1 MDYTRHQEILDR
13 CWEALPE
20 GCPMRQWDK
29 KLFDELW
36 GHWDPRALAR
46 VDPTCAIPESLLYVE
61 VFAEEP
67 DVDARK
73 AHKVWIAEH
82 YLWLLFSGTENAFK
96 AWNKA
101 AMDCRGKAGNVDK
114 KRKQLIKFIELAQE
128 HPIFSSIEGEVREC
142 WTQDTVTE
150 IKNWCIENEP
160 ELFSNLY
167 VCESSASAKGQRK
180 IKHLHNVWKNIENNA
195 ILHLGGLRRE

>member
-1 MDYTRHQEILDR
+1 MDSTRHQEILDR
-13 CWEALPE
+13 CWEAMPE
-20 GCPMRQWDK
+20 GCPMRQWDREQ
-29 KLFDELW
+29 FDDVW
-36 GHWDPRALAR
+36 GYWQSSALAR
-46 VDPTCAIPESLLYVE
+46 VDPTCAIPESPLFVE
-61 VFAEEP
+61 IFAEEP
-67 DVDARK
+67 DEEVRQ
-73 AHKVWIAEH
+73 AHKVWLAEH
-82 YLWLLFSGTENAFK
+82 YIWLLCTET
-96 AWNKA
+96 KA
-101 AMDCRGKAGNVDK
+101 AMQVWNNAVMYCRDMAGSVDK
-114 KRKQLIKFIELAQE
+114 QREQLIKFIELAQE

>member
-82 YLWLLFSGTENAFK
+82 YLWLLFSGTEVAFNEWNNTAMKCRKNADSP
-96 AWNKA
+96 
-101 AMDCRGKAGNVDK
+101 DCA
-114 KRKQLIKFIELAQE
+114 LITFIEYAMEYPTGRVELV
-128 HPIFSSIEGEVREC
+128 IEPGGGS
-142 WTQDTVTE
+142 
-150 IKNWCIENEP
+150 IENEEWIQDTKKQIKE
-160 ELFSNLY
+160 ELKGRYPNLFPPLDDPD
-167 VCESSASAKGQRK
+167 AWRALINNAK
-180 IKHLHNVWKNIENNA
+180 KHLGEIPNCNAGRPKN
-195 ILHLGGLRRE
+195 